1 MWFNGYFYEGSPLY
15 FQRHPI
21 CCFLSNCSEKE
32 DQFDN
37 EKDQNEAEENEDV
50 NGEERGE
57 NEEEEENTEDINEE
71 DDDEEDRLSGEVSK
85 IKSCY
90 IHTIYTSNHIYTHI
104 IFCFGQN
111 YQSTNHIQFINLSVV
126 FSQ

>member
-1 MWFNGYFYEGSPLY
+1 MWLNGYFYEGSPLY

-21 CCFLSNCSEKE
+21 CCCLSNCSEKE

-90 IHTIYTSNHIYTHI
+90 IHTIYTSTFICTHI
-104 IFCFGQN
+104 IICFGQD
-111 YQSTNHIQFINLSVV
+111 YQNIKVQTTYND
-126 FSQ
+126 

>member
-1 MWFNGYFYEGSPLY
+1 MWLNGYFYEGSPLY

-21 CCFLSNCSEKE
+21 CCCLSNCSEKE

-71 DDDEEDRLSGEVSK
+71 DDDEDRLSGEVSK

-90 IHTIYTSNHIYTHI
+90 IPSILTLFSALDKI
-104 IFCFGQN
+104 IKI
-111 YQSTNHIQFINLSVV
+111 SK
-126 FSQ
+126 

>member
-1 MWFNGYFYEGSPLY
+1 M
-15 FQRHPI
+15 
-21 CCFLSNCSEKE
+21 SNCSEKE

-71 DDDEEDRLSGEVSK
+71 DDDEEDRLSGEVRK

-90 IHTIYTSNHIYTHI
+90 IYILYIPVPVFILTLFSALDKI
-104 IFCFGQN
+104 IKISK
-111 YQSTNHIQFINLSVV
+111 YKPHSMINLPVV
-126 FSQ
+126 FS

>member
-15 FQRHPI
+15 FLRHPI

-71 DDDEEDRLSGEVSK
+71 DDDEEDRLSGEVS
-85 IKSCY
+85 
-90 IHTIYTSNHIYTHI
+90 
-104 IFCFGQN
+104 
-111 YQSTNHIQFINLSVV
+111 
-126 FSQ
+126 

>member
-1 MWFNGYFYEGSPLY
+1 MWLNRYFYEGSPLY

-21 CCFLSNCSEKE
+21 CCCLSNCSEKE

-90 IHTIYTSNHIYTHI
+90 IPTIYTSILTLFSALDKI
-104 IFCFGQN
+104 IKISKYKPQ
-111 YQSTNHIQFINLSVV
+111 IMINLSVV

>member
-1 MWFNGYFYEGSPLY
+1 M
-15 FQRHPI
+15 
-21 CCFLSNCSEKE
+21 SNCSEKE

-90 IHTIYTSNHIYTHI
+90 IHTIYMYTSNHIYTHI

-111 YQSTNHIQFINLSVV
+111 YQSIKVQTTFNSLTCL
-126 FSQ
+126 

>member
-1 MWFNGYFYEGSPLY
+1 MWLNGYFYVGSPLY

-21 CCFLSNCSEKE
+21 CCCLSNCSEKE

-90 IHTIYTSNHIYTHI
+90 IHTIYTSILTLFSALDKI
-104 IFCFGQN
+104 IKISKYKPQ
-111 YQSTNHIQFINLSVV
+111 IMINLSVV